1 VVQAAD
7 ADSLFL
13 AAQGAFAAAA
23 AIVPPLVDPIITSI
37 TLTGAGDG
45 HMFFL
50 ELEMAAAA
58 NVDGGADVVDVQF
71 LLSATAEDLQKQIAA
86 LQSGQPILDVQ
97 IAGAAKGQRVMAM
110 VLFGTV
116 RPSGGGNA
124 CTSNNLTITGL
135 YACAENDSNTASGQA
150 SFAIGTGTFASGNSS
165 HSQGNA
171 TQAAGSNSRASGSGA
186 WAQGSDASAEGTG
199 NTQAIGEASH
209 AEGSACVACG
219 RSAHSEGEGGG
230 ANGRSSHTEGASCRA
245 GRLSYGFSV
254 AAGLVTVTI
263 AGGDATADFPLGV
276 AVVIAPQ
283 MPAILGSVARVVAT
297 PPVFAAGDTT
307 FDLDFPVDALTT
319 VGVICATDQGEAAH
333 AEGSGSVA
341 TAYASHSEGFE
352 TKATGYVA
360 HAEGYQTIASGGAS
374 HAEGANTTSGGESSH
389 SEGQNTVA
397 SGSDS
402 HAEGDTSVASG
413 HAAHAEGQGTQ
424 ATGAD
429 SHAEGGDTQA
439 TGAASHAEG
448 RSADGHPQVASGA
461 ASHVEGTGNN
471 ARGESAHAEGER
483 NLVGYSP
490 QPATLTAGGTTI
502 TMVGDQT
509 FQFPFGAAGGPVI
522 LEPTAPV
529 AGPPV
534 TVTVIDC
541 PVWSSG
547 PNETT
552 FTLSAPI
559 DVTTTGVNVSVPTWG
574 QSAHAEGAA
583 HVVLGAWSNAKGI
596 RADALSDNT
605 MCHGGGKPNPISEY
619 GGRGQFGRYV
629 VSDDFV
635 PPGTSAFSERLTV
648 WGGTVGALY
657 FLRTTFVV
665 SNETGGAWF
674 AEERRTLVHVDS
686 ARVVTVLTDVIA
698 YTADPMATGITT
710 AVVSGGTGTL
720 ALSITWPVPTANN
733 ETYAITAEWTQV
745 SSVA

>member
-1 VVQAAD
+1 M
-7 ADSLFL
+7 SR
-13 AAQGAFAAAA
+13 
-23 AIVPPLVDPIITSI
+23 II
-37 TLTGAGDG
+37 GRGRYAG
-45 HMFFL
+45 
-50 ELEMAAAA
+50 ETYPER
-58 NVDGGADVVDVQF
+58 
-71 LLSATAEDLQKQIAA
+71 SA
-86 LQSGQPILDVQ
+86 
-97 IAGAAKGQRVMAM
+97 
-110 VLFGTV
+110 
-116 RPSGGGNA
+116 SGGGGSA

-199 NTQAIGEASH
+199 NTQAIGETSH
-209 AEGSACVACG
+209 AEGGSTTACG
-219 RSAHSEGEGGG
+219 RFAHSEGEGGG

-263 AGGDATADFPLGV
+263 PAIDATADFPLGV

-429 SHAEGGDTQA
+429 SHAEGSDTQA

-448 RSADGHPQVASGA
+448 RSAAGYPQVANGA
-461 ASHVEGTGNN
+461 ASHVEGTGND

-483 NLVGYSP
+483 NLIGYSP
-490 QPATLTAGGTTI
+490 SPATLTAGGTTI

-509 FQFPFGAAGGPVI
+509 FLFPFGASGGSVI

-534 TVTVIDC
+534 TATVIDC

-559 DVTTTGVNVSVPTWG
+559 DGTTTGVNVSLPNWG
-574 QSAHAEGAA
+574 RAAHAEGLG
-583 HVVLGAWSNAKGI
+583 HLVLGAASSAKGI
-596 RADALSDNT
+596 AATALFGNT
-605 MCHGGGKPNPISEY
+605 AYHGGD
-619 GGRGQFGRYV
+619 GRGQFGRYV
-629 VSDDFV
+629 VSDFV
-635 PPGTSAFSERLTV
+635 PPGTSAFSTALTV
-648 WGGTVGALY
+648 WAGSQSPTGASGIGALY

-665 SNETGGAWF
+665 NDETGGAWF

-720 ALSITWPVPTANN
+720 ALSITWPAPAANN
-733 ETYAITAEWTQV
+733 ETYAITVEWTQV
-745 SSVA
+745 RSVP